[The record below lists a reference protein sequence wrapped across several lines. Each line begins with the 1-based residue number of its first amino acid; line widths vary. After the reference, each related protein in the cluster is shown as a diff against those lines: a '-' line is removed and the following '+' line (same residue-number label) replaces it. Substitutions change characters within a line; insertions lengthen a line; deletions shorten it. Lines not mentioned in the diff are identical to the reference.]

1 MVVGLVIGI
10 VIALAF
16 CGAIAG
22 ALRAKGKGK
31 VVCALVALALLISF
45 ILIPFS
51 FHTVNTGE
59 VAVVKVFGEAQ
70 GIRTAGLHYD
80 LWVVKSYEKYDV
92 KVQKMDITTATYSS
106 DAQTM
111 DVDMTVQYQI
121 DPEKVIEITNKFGS
135 LELLQAKIE
144 SIVIEKTK
152 AVLSAH
158 KAMDIIAD
166 RAAMSPKVEDAVK
179 AAVDENYYVSINT
192 IVLTNIDF
200 SDAFENAVEEKMIAE
215 QQLLKAEYDNK
226 TKVERAEADA
236 EAVLV
241 AAEAEKKANELL
253 QKSLTPEIL
262 QEQWIEKWNGE
273 TPDVVSGDSDIMLGI
288 TN

>member
-10 VIALAF
+10 VIVLAF

-22 ALRAKGKGK
+22 ALSATGKGR
-31 VVCALVALALLISF
+31 VVCGILALALLISF
-45 ILIPFS
+45 ILVPFS
-51 FHTVNTGE
+51 FHTVDTGE

-70 GIRTAGLHYD
+70 GTRTAGLHYD
-80 LWVVKSYEKYDV
+80 LWVMNSYEKYDV
-92 KVQKMDITTATYSS
+92 KVQKMDIATATYSS

-111 DVDMTVQYQI
+111 DVEMTVQYQI
-121 DPEKVIEITNKFGS
+121 DPERVVDITNKFGS

-179 AAVDENYYVSINT
+179 VAVDENYFVSINT

-200 SDAFENAVEEKMIAE
+200 SDAFESAVEDKMIAE

-226 TKVERAEADA
+226 TKVEKAEADA
-236 EAVLV
+236 KAVLV